1 MILEKNFIQIQYAA
15 KDKYM
20 YNVTSKTKYT
30 ENEKVVAG
38 NAYIQG
44 RVDAVADMESLV
56 GKYNQMLK
64 EKNAMAKELAD
75 IKAPKTKI
83 VSPPI
88 SGPKK
93 GKEGYV
99 QHVPDT
105 SEDLGL

>member
-1 MILEKNFIQIQYAA
+1 MILEKSFMQITYDA
-15 KDKYM
+15 KDKYIKNTESR
-20 YNVTSKTKYT
+20 YSTKA
-30 ENEKVVAG
+30 EELLSS

-64 EKNAMAKELAD
+64 EKNALVKELAN
-75 IKAPKTKI
+75 IQTPKTKL

-99 QHVPDT
+99 QHVPYT